1 VEPAPEDQPRRR
13 PLHAHPRLEALE
25 HEVEH
30 YLPGH
35 VEPPTAGEGEDRILT
50 VPNAVT
56 VVRLCLMPVFLWLI
70 FGREDRTTAA
80 WLLAGLG
87 ITDFLDGWIARH
99 FNQVS
104 NIGKVLD
111 PVADRLLFILGVGGI
126 VVDGAVPT
134 WFAVAVLVREGLVG
148 GATITLAA
156 MGVRRI
162 DVTWFGKAYT
172 LLLMLAFPLFLASHS
187 TLGWADG
194 ARTAAW
200 IFGVPGLVLSWY
212 SAALYGPVARRAL
225 GERTR
230 SVEVPG

>member
-1 VEPAPEDQPRRR
+1 MNQVPEDPDA
-13 PLHAHPRLEALE
+13 PPPHPHPHLDAFA

-35 VEPPTAGEGEDRILT
+35 LEEPPADDRILT
-50 VPNAVT
+50 VPNAIT
-56 VVRLCLMPVFLWLI
+56 VVRLCLMPVFLWLL
-70 FGREDRTTAA
+70 FGREDRASAA

-104 NIGKVLD
+104 NLGKILD
-111 PVADRLLFILGVGGI
+111 PVADRLLFIIGVGGI

-148 GATITLAA
+148 GATITLGAL
-156 MGVRRI
+156 GVRRI

-200 IFGVPGLVLSWY
+200 TFGIPGLVLSYW
-212 SAALYGPVARRAL
+212 SAVLYVPMARKALRERDLTPEVVA
-225 GERTR
+225 
-230 SVEVPG
+230 